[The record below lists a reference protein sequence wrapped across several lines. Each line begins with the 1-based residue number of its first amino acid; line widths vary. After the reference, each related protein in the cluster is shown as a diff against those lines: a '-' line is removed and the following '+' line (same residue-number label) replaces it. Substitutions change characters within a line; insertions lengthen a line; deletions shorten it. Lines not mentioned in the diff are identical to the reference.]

1 MQLGEVGRQ
10 ESSVA
15 AVVPR
20 PELIAGTRKGLRTD
34 SVYQGISLIVSCGLV
49 VLLAAIVWVLTSTA
63 WPAIQQLKLGF
74 FTGTIWNTATNVYG
88 ALPFLVGTLITTTLA
103 LLIAVPI
110 SLAIALLLTDF
121 APRWLATA
129 VGVVI
134 DVAAG
139 VPTIVFGVWAVLVLV
154 PWMRDTAEPAIQ
166 VVLGWLPLFRTPS
179 IGYLTGQGMFV
190 SGLVLAAMISPTIIA
205 ISRDSL
211 RAVSRELREASLGV
225 GATRWETASRV
236 VLRESRPGI
245 LGGIILACGRAL
257 GEAIAIVYIIGS
269 VPKMPESLF
278 DIGNSLSALLLN
290 QAGSTIPGS
299 LNTGALYEIGLILL
313 LLSLITS
320 VAGRLLTGRLLGA
333 AGLSGGRA

>member
-10 ESSVA
+10 ELQGTVIG
-15 AVVPR
+15 VVPR
-20 PELIAGTRKGLRTD
+20 PTGGRRKGARAD
-34 SVYQGISLIVSCGLV
+34 SLYRWISFAVACGLV
-49 VLLAAIVWVLTSTA
+49 ILLAAIVWVLVSTA

-74 FTGTIWNTATNVYG
+74 FTGTVWNTATNVYG
-88 ALPFLVGTLITTTLA
+88 ALPFLVGTLITTVLA

-121 APRWLATA
+121 SPRWLATG

-166 VVLGWLPLFRTPS
+166 SVLGWLPIFGTPS

-190 SGLVLAAMISPTIIA
+190 SGIVLAAMISPTIIA

-211 RAVSRELREASLGV
+211 RAVSRELREASLGL

-236 VLRESRPGI
+236 VVRESRPGI

-299 LNTGALYEIGLILL
+299 LNTGALYEVGVILL
-313 LLSLITS
+313 VLSLLTS

-333 AGLSGGRA
+333 AGLAGGRA